1 MPPLPSA
8 SSRDHPHER
17 LAGSIERVT
26 FHSEQSGFCV
36 LRVKVRGQRDLVTVV
51 GTAASVSPGETIETQ
66 GQWVNDRQH
75 GLQFRA
81 DQLKIV
87 PPATL
92 EGIEK
97 YLGSGMLRGIG
108 PHFARTLVQAFG
120 ETVFDVI
127 ESAPERL
134 EALPGIGRTRRARI
148 SAAWAEQK
156 VIREIMVFLQSHGVG
171 SSRAVRIYKTYGD
184 AAILTVSENP
194 YRLAL
199 DIWGIGFK
207 TADTIA
213 QRLGIPHDSLLRAR
227 AGVRHALQVHSEQ
240 GHCAAA
246 PEQLLGMASKLLDI
260 PPPIIEQGIVDEE
273 REDNLIREEALIYL
287 TPLQRAEQ
295 GCAAHLRRLLRGPL
309 PWGRIAV
316 ARALPWVET
325 QTGLTLAPSQRAAIT
340 TLLESK
346 VAVLTGGPGVG
357 KTTLV
362 NSLLRILR
370 AKGVS
375 VLLAAP
381 TGRAAKRLTETT
393 GQEAKTIHRLLEFDP
408 SAYRFKRDAEHP
420 LDAELLVLDEA
431 SMLDTVLMNQLLR
444 ALPESAALLIVGDVD
459 QLPSV
464 GPGAVLADLIASG
477 VVPTVRLTEIFRQAL
492 SSQIIV
498 NAHRINRGE
507 VPRAPAK
514 GETSDFYLIE
524 AADAEDLAAKLYATV
539 TQRIPQRFDF
549 DPVEDIQ
556 VLTPMNRGGLGVQA
570 INLALQQRL
579 NPSAQLRVQR
589 FGTTYAPGDKVL
601 QRVNNYDKEVFN
613 GDIGRIRAID
623 PEQSLVRVDFDDRL
637 VEYDFSAL
645 DELSLAYAASIHK
658 AQGSEYPVVVIPLA
672 MQHYQLLERNLL
684 YTGVTRGKQLVVL
697 IAEPKALRIA
707 VGRQQAQQRI
717 TRLTERLREERSSAG

>member
-1 MPPLPSA
+1 M
-8 SSRDHPHER
+8 
-17 LAGSIERVT
+17 
-26 FHSEQSGFCV
+26 
-36 LRVKVRGQRDLVTVV
+36 
-51 GTAASVSPGETIETQ
+51 
-66 GQWVNDRQH
+66 
-75 GLQFRA
+75 
-81 DQLKIV
+81 
-87 PPATL
+87 
-92 EGIEK
+92 
-97 YLGSGMLRGIG
+97 
-108 PHFARTLVQAFG
+108 
-120 ETVFDVI
+120 
-127 ESAPERL
+127 
-134 EALPGIGRTRRARI
+134 
-148 SAAWAEQK
+148 
-156 VIREIMVFLQSHGVG
+156 
-171 SSRAVRIYKTYGD
+171 
-184 AAILTVSENP
+184 
-194 YRLAL
+194 
-199 DIWGIGFK
+199 
-207 TADTIA
+207 
-213 QRLGIPHDSLLRAR
+213 
-227 AGVRHALQVHSEQ
+227 
-240 GHCAAA
+240 
-246 PEQLLGMASKLLDI
+246 LGMASKLLDI

-273 REDNLIREEALIYL
+273 REDNLVREEALIYL

-295 GCAAHLRRLLRGPL
+295 GCAAHLKRLLRGPL

-316 ARALPWVET
+316 ARALPWVEA
-325 QTGLTLAPSQRAAIT
+325 QTGLTLAPSQRAAIA

-362 NSLLRILR
+362 KSLLRILR

-420 LDAELLVLDEA
+420 LDAALLVLDEA

-444 ALPESAALLIVGDVD
+444 ALPDAAALLIVGDVD

-498 NAHRINRGE
+498 NAHRINRAE

-539 TQRIPQRFDF
+539 TQRIPQRLGF

-556 VLTPMNRGGLGVQA
+556 VLTPMNRGALGVQA
-570 INLALQQRL
+570 INVDLQQRL
-579 NPSAQLRVQR
+579 NPDAQPRVQR

-623 PEQSLVRVDFDDRL
+623 PEQSLVKVDVDGRL

-645 DELSLAYAASIHK
+645 DELSLAYAVSIHK

-707 VGRQQAQQRI
+707 VGRRQAQQRI
-717 TRLTERLREERSSAG
+717 TRLAERLREGWSSAA